1 MRPPSD
7 LSLDNPL
14 WRTALS
20 LWSDAA
26 VAEACLALQSQGLS
40 VSRLLTGIWLAAH
53 GVSWTGDEDAA
64 IRAWRADCTGVLRQ
78 LRQTLAKNTP
88 ADTLRDALKRAELEA
103 ERLEL
108 AWIYQTRRHDCH
120 NMYEFSVYN
129 EELLIRNLRA
139 ATLQGDNPTAFEAGM
154 NQLINA
160 LRAAH
165 DTAADIPS
173 QGRLSS

>member
-14 WRTALS
+14 WQTALS
-20 LWSDAA
+20 LWSDTA
-26 VAEACLALQSQGLS
+26 VADACLSLQSQGVS
-40 VSRLLTGIWLAAH
+40 VSRLLTGIWLALH
-53 GVSWTGDEDAA
+53 GVSWRGDEDEA
-64 IRAWRADCTGVLRQ
+64 IRAWRDDCTGVLRQ
-78 LRQTLAKNTP
+78 LRQTLEKNTP
-88 ADTLRDALKRAELEA
+88 ADTLRDTLKRAELEA

-108 AWIYQTRRHDCH
+108 AWIYQTRRQDRH

-139 ATLQGDNPTAFEAGM
+139 ATLQGNNTSAFEAGM

-160 LRAAH
+160 LRARH
-165 DTAADIPS
+165 HSAADIPS